1 MGRHRKQKIAS
12 VIRDIVSD
20 AIHHRLQ
27 DPRIAMMTTVTRVE
41 VTADLLISRVF
52 LSVPGGAVEESKTLT
67 AIRHAAGY
75 IQRFV
80 ARELTL
86 RQCPELR
93 FEIDEALKGARRTL
107 ELLSENRRKNPELF
121 ASETDE
127 EADDDEGPSEDQPE
141 DAAGRTTQA
150 EDPLE

>member
-27 DPRIAMMTTVTRVE
+27 DPRIGALTTVTRVE
-41 VTADLLISRVF
+41 VTADLLISRVY
-52 LSVPGGAVEESKTLT
+52 LSVHGGSVEEGKTLT

-93 FEIDEALKGARRTL
+93 FEIDEALKAARRTL
-107 ELLSENRRKNPELF
+107 ELLDENRRKNPALF
-121 ASETDE
+121 ASGNDEETD
-127 EADDDEGPSEDQPE
+127 DVEGRSEDQP
-141 DAAGRTTQA
+141 DDTAGSTTRA
-150 EDPLE
+150 EEPLE